1 MPRRAAAR
9 LRSPRGR
16 RRAAPD
22 APPGRPD
29 VIVDFLFEEGL
40 FFIAVKN
47 IGTRPALR
55 VSVRFDQRLTGAG
68 GDREISALPLF
79 KNIEYLAPQKTITAF
94 LDTSAAYFA
103 RNEPTK
109 IAAHVAFRDPVG
121 HRYAQTLRHDLEIY
135 RAIGYV
141 ARPARAP
148 GGGGPPAG
156 ERAAAPGLLA
166 DGVGPIEEFR
176 GGGGP

>member
-1 MPRRAAAR
+1 VPRRATASSR
-9 LRSPRGR
+9 NPR
-16 RRAAPD
+16 RRAEPGA
-22 APPGRPD
+22 ASGRPD

-47 IGTRPALR
+47 IGAGSALQ

-68 GDREISALPLF
+68 GGREISALPLF
-79 KNIEYLAPQKTITAF
+79 QNIEFLPPQKTITAF

-109 IAAHVAFRDPVG
+109 IAAHVTFRDPSG
-121 HRYAQTLRHDLEIY
+121 RRYAQTLRHDLEIY

-141 ARPARAP
+141 ARPAGAP
-148 GGGGPPAG
+148 GS
-156 ERAAAPGLLA
+156 APSG
-166 DGVGPIEEFR
+166 DRGVDSELIGREENGPIEGGR
-176 GGGGP
+176 GP